1 MPHATRRLRR
11 VAAVAVAAI
20 ATAIAAGAVVIAT
33 NDNKGDEPSSIPSA
47 AATATA
53 PKGVDAQERAT
64 LLYMREEE
72 KLARDVYLTLA
83 ITSGDRRFTNIARSE
98 QQHMDA
104 VGALLTRYGIDDPV
118 AGRDQGE
125 FADAGLQRIHDELVA
140 RGTTSPA
147 AALGVGRDIERM
159 DLRDLADRRAH
170 VSRDDLAWVMDRLA
184 AGSQQHLRAF
194 SR

>member
-33 NDNKGDEPSSIPSA
+33 NDKGDEPSSIPSA

-118 AGRDQGE
+118 AGREQGE

-140 RGTTSPA
+140 RGTRSPA

-159 DLRDLADRRAH
+159 DLSDLADRRAH

-184 AGSQQHLRAF
+184 AGSHQHLRAF